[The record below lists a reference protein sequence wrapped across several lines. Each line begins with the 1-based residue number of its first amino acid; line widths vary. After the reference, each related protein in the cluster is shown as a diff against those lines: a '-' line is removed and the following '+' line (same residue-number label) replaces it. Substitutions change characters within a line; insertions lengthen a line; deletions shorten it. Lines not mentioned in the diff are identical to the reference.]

1 MEKWGLTL
9 QSCFKILFL
18 PSLYIIIPATFTW
31 RCPDKV
37 RPVPDPGGGGEDSE
51 ADHQGHQPA
60 GLGHSAPGLGQGRVT
75 HEDVALHRQSW
86 EQEMRWKPREEAVE
100 YTTINLEIISNG
112 SFKWILLGE
121 ESLIQQSGVNREKAA
136 IVVGK
141 LSSNIHYSGLSLDEC
156 C

>member
-9 QSCFKILFL
+9 QSCFKILFCPHFTL
-18 PSLYIIIPATFTW
+18 IILATFTW

-37 RPVPDPGGGGEDSE
+37 CPVPDPGGGGEDGQT
-51 ADHQGHQPA
+51 DHQAHQPA
-60 GLGHSAPGLGQGRVT
+60 RLGHSAPGLGQGRVT

-86 EQEMRWKPREEAVE
+86 EQEMRWKWRAEAAE

-121 ESLIQQSGVNREKAA
+121 ESFIQQSGVTVNRER
-136 IVVGK
+136 VESGCGK
-141 LSSNIHYSGLSLDEC
+141 TSLRHSLFGITYL
-156 C
+156 